1 MRDVRILVAEAVGTT
16 ILMLGGPGVAVLS
29 FGSLDG
35 AGMLGVSLGF
45 GFALLIAAHAIG
57 HITGCHINPAV
68 TIGLAVMRKIDAAR
82 VPAYLVGQLIGAA
95 LGAFIIWVIAR
106 GAPGDFDADTDNF
119 ATNTWGTVHGH
130 FGFGAMVVTEIVLTA
145 VLVFVVLSTTRKG
158 YAPAAVGLHVGVTLT
173 LIHLIS
179 IPVDNTSV
187 NPARSFGMAIFA
199 GGDALEQ
206 LWAFIVFP
214 IAGAL
219 VGVLVWL
226 AVDDA
231 SLEDSMLDS
240 TALVGARDA
249 MAGLTDRVEA
259 GLDVAG
265 TQAAR
270 IGTDRPYGPG
280 SHAVTADG
288 SMPDGHP
295 IKGNVESMLYHR
307 PDSRSYGAT
316 RAEVWFDTAEAAEAA
331 GFALAPTHP
340 KD

>member
-1 MRDVRILVAEAVGTT
+1 MRDVRILVAEAVGTM

-35 AGMLGVSLGF
+35 AGLLGVALGF
-45 GFALLIAAHAIG
+45 GFALLIAAYAIG

-68 TIGLAVMRKIDAAR
+68 TIGMAVMRKIDAAR

-95 LGAFIIWVIAR
+95 LGAFIIWVIAQ

-119 ATNTWGTVHGH
+119 ATNTWGTLHGH
-130 FGFGAMVVTEIVLTA
+130 YGFGAMVVTEIVLTA

-214 IAGAL
+214 IIGAL
-219 VGVLVWL
+219 LGVIVWL

-231 SLEDSMLDS
+231 NLEDSMLGS
-240 TALVGARDA
+240 TPLVGARDA
-249 MAGLTDRVEA
+249 MGGITDRVEA
-259 GLDVAG
+259 GLGAAG
-265 TQAAR
+265 AQAAR
-270 IGTDRPYGPG
+270 VGTEHAPG
-280 SHAVTADG
+280 EG
-288 SMPDGHP
+288 S
-295 IKGNVESMLYHR
+295 
-307 PDSRSYGAT
+307 
-316 RAEVWFDTAEAAEAA
+316 DTA
-331 GFALAPTHP
+331 T
-340 KD
+340 DDS